1 MTTAAY
7 KQKINEK
14 SDTMALK
21 EFLVELLLYFTPA
34 IPFHTESSNDSV
46 YTTSSYLRY

>member
-7 KQKINEK
+7 KQKRNEK
-14 SDTMALK
+14 SDTLALK
-21 EFLVELLLYFTPA
+21 EFLVELLLCFTIA
-34 IPFHTESSNDSV
+34 IPFHMESPNNSV